1 MTAFIL
7 LAWSKVKLV
16 FKKYWVIIVGG
27 LLGFLSLLSWFLFE
41 NKKEKPRVVVVKDKK
56 EETQRRLAE
65 VEAKA
70 AVEIGRAQG
79 QEESVKQEV
88 EEIQREPD
96 SRKRRER
103 LAALLAR

>member
-1 MTAFIL
+1 MTAII
-7 LAWSKVKLV
+7 LAWSKIKLF
-16 FKKYWVIIVGG
+16 FKKYWIIVVGG
-27 LLGFLSLLSWFLFE
+27 LVGILSLIVWFFFA
-41 NKKEKPRVVVVKDKK
+41 NKKDKPRVVVVKDKR

-65 VEAKA
+65 AEAKA

-79 QEESVKQEV
+79 REEAVKQEV